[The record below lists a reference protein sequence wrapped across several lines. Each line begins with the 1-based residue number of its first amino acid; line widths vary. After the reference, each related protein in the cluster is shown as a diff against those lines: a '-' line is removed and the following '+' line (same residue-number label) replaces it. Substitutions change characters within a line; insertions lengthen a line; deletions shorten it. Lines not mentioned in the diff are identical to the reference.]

1 MLDFFGYR
9 LDHGDRDGIAELF
22 VKVNVTQGQFEVIW
36 ESL

>member
-9 LDHGDRDGIAELF
+9 LDQGDRDGIAELF